1 MMKAGCSDNHR
12 CCCPNYYCCRENM
25 DHQTPPQQQQ
35 QQQQQQHGQ
44 RRRRR
49 RSRGPATAM
58 TSFGA
63 LLFTTLAMAASS
75 SASSIQPTE
84 EQVST
89 KQTIGSIRRNTIAN
103 NCATPY
109 TSYQAGH
116 VFNAGDLVSYN
127 DKNYQCNPW
136 PNTPYCS
143 NTSYAPSVSTYWKMA
158 WTVSLID

>member
-12 CCCPNYYCCRENM
+12 CCCCLNYYCCRENT
-25 DHQTPPQQQQ
+25 DHQTPPP
-35 QQQQQQHGQ
+35 QQQQHRQ

-49 RSRGPATAM
+49 RSRGPAATMMA
-58 TSFGA
+58 TIA
-63 LLFTTLAMAASS
+63 LLLTTLAMAASS

-89 KQTIGSIRRNTIAN
+89 KQTIGSSIRRITIA

-127 DKNYQCNPW
+127 DKNYQCSPW

-143 NTSYAPSVSTYWKMA
+143 NKSYAPSVSTYWKMA